1 MASLF
6 LKYQHWKLVLAFL
19 FNVLLCFIGGVFFVW
34 WSIALISFA
43 VHFLFNLRSLPAFFS
58 GFISLFLLWSALTFY
73 ISAYDDFYT
82 SELLG
87 RIFILQPVPWVFNFV
102 TGLVAGFLGA
112 FSAVS
117 AAHLRRLLRV
127 KYLKEVILSEDTVET
142 FPAAQ
147 QALSDSAAAPAL
159 SERPPLLMRND
170 YRPKQQDDLE
180 ENYRRLRQKMLN
192 KGVSDDAFWSEQ

>member
-1 MASLF
+1 MAPLF

-34 WSIALISFA
+34 WSIALISFV

-87 RIFILQPVPWVFNFV
+87 RIFILQPLPWVFNFI
-102 TGLVAGFLGA
+102 TGLIAGFLGA

-127 KYLKEVILSEDTVET
+127 KYLKEVLLSEDTAQG
-142 FPAAQ
+142 FPDGQ
-147 QALSDSAAAPAL
+147 QLSDSAEVAAPPQ
-159 SERPPLLMRND
+159 ERTPLLPRND